1 MITVDWIPW
10 NSRCNA
16 EEDQTLL
23 EIALEWDL
31 PLPHSCGGDGVC
43 STCAVEILAGGEYV
57 SAEEEL
63 ETETLNKLLP
73 HRTPVTRLA
82 CQTRI
87 KGGKKGLIQIKSLLP
102 SQTDSV

>member
-1 MITVDWIPW
+1 MITVDWSPW
-10 NSRCNA
+10 NTRCEV

-23 EIALEWDL
+23 ETALDHDL

-43 STCAVEILAGGEYV
+43 STCAVEILVGSEHV
-57 SAEEEL
+57 STEEEP

-73 HRTPVTRLA
+73 HRSSITRLA

-87 KGGKKGLIQIKSLLP
+87 KGGARGLIQIKSLLP
-102 SQTDSV
+102 SQADSV